1 MHTKKILLLLVSKG
15 SKLSL
20 AAVPSSKGSSTGSV
34 CVKVVYEFA
43 CCLCATCPLLSHHS
57 VFSIAAVCCSDCDI
71 FSSTFVVRTPQY
83 RPTQLLLTKDSRHKF
98 LRHSLLSQSVFI
110 SGLASQI
117 RVSRRYYPLR
127 VFISGIASLILGVHF
142 VGRSGTFHRG
152 WCSFQGVFR
161 IFVVRGGTILV
172 VVHTHPRQSLASL
185 SLDGVH
191 FRACFADSWVAESAH
206 SVSRRYYP
214 LIGRSPGVPLLRVLL
229 VSCRGLCYLLAQAQ
243 ALERS
248 YLRVRPGGLSTAN
261 T

>member
-1 MHTKKILLLLVSKG
+1 VSI
-15 SKLSL
+15 SWVAAVLSIEGGVHFRACFAYSWFAAVLSIFATL
-20 AAVPSSKGSSTGSV
+20 AALSE
-34 CVKVVYEFA
+34 CVHF
-43 CCLCATCPLLSHHS
+43 
-57 VFSIAAVCCSDCDI
+57 
-71 FSSTFVVRTPQY
+71 
-83 RPTQLLLTKDSRHKF
+83 
-98 LRHSLLSQSVFI
+98 
-110 SGLASQI
+110 
-117 RVSRRYYPLR
+117 RVSRRYYPLS

-142 VGRSGTFHRG
+142 VGRGGTFHRG

-172 VVHTHPRQSLASL
+172 VVHTHPRQPLASL